1 MPVFVKAILMWCVLL
16 VLMFGNGMLRVL
28 VLQPKLGESFARQVA
43 SLAGIVIILAMAR
56 LLVRRLAHPGR
67 GTLLVIGLLW
77 LGLTLSFELLFG
89 HYVSGLTWEALAAEY
104 DLLEGRLWPLVL
116 STTLIAPWFWGAV
129 HDFRER
135 P

>member
-1 MPVFVKAILMWCVLL
+1 
-16 VLMFGNGMLRVL
+16 
-28 VLQPKLGESFARQVA
+28 
-43 SLAGIVIILAMAR
+43 MAR

-116 STTLIAPWFWGAV
+116 STTLIAPWFWSAV